1 MQVRATN
8 RHARMSPRKMRPLAS
23 ALRGLSATAAEQ
35 QLMFIPGKA
44 AETIRRVLA
53 SAVANATNNFDLPS
67 GSLRVASVQIDE
79 GLKMRRFQP
88 ASRGMA
94 HPIIKRTSHVT
105 VVVEGK
111 EVGSKKKKKKTEI
124 ETVSVDTYAAE
135 LGKEEPLEEEVGD
148 VVKKEQAQTEG
159 RPDKQIDEG
168 FQKTKMMQQGGD
180 KKKTH
185 RRKSA

>member
-1 MQVRATN
+1 MIQVRATN
-8 RHARMSPRKMRPLAS
+8 RHARMAPRKIRPLAA
-23 ALRGLSATAAEQ
+23 ALRGLSAQAAEQ
-35 QLMFIPGKA
+35 QLMFLPGKA
-44 AETIRRVLA
+44 AETIRKVLA
-53 SAVANATNNFDLPS
+53 SAVANATQNHNVMPD
-67 GSLRVASVQIDE
+67 SLRVASVRVDE

-94 HPIIKRTSHVT
+94 HPIIKRLSHVT
-105 VVVEGK
+105 VVVEGQEGK
-111 EVGSKKKKKKTEI
+111 GKKKQKTDI

-135 LGKEEPLEEEVGD
+135 AGGAEPL
-148 VVKKEQAQTEG
+148 KESVEDITENERSQTDG
-159 RPDKQIDEG
+159 RPDKQISEG